1 MQKLRSKQ
9 VEGFTLIEAL
19 LTLSVI
25 TFLTLATSGSIKTI
39 FNQVQNQLF
48 FVTFEQVYRETQRLS
63 ASREKETV
71 LRITDRYL
79 ENPLGRYPVP
89 DTVTLEQ
96 ERQLVFNQAGGNSS
110 LAKIV
115 FKTSEGRVIYQLY
128 LGSGQ
133 YQKKK
138 D

>member
-48 FVTFEQVYRETQRLS
+48 FVTFEQVYRETQRFS

-89 DTVTLEQ
+89 DTVVLEKEQ
-96 ERQLVFNQAGGNSS
+96 QLVFNQSGGNSS

-115 FKTSEGRVIYQLY
+115 LIASGERITYQLY

-138 D
+138 Y